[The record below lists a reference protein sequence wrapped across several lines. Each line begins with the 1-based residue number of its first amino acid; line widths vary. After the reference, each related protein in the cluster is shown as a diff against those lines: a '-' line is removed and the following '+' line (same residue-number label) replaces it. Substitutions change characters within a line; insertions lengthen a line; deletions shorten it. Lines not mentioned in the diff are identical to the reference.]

1 MKQEPTTAQ
10 ALAALIGEKA
20 ARLDRM
26 KQAGRELE
34 TRCNDKKAL
43 RHLATAYEIAL
54 YCLVLRPHERDL
66 LRLQQSPS
74 QETGG
79 FFSIRGRLARY
90 AGVCDNYHRR
100 VLHDKGVNR
109 HRNTWAFREPET
121 PPSIPQRIEVPADC
135 FTPVTPR

>member
-10 ALAALIGEKA
+10 ALAALISEKA

-34 TRCNDKKAL
+34 TRCNDKKTL

-66 LRLQQSPS
+66 LRLQYSPR
-74 QETGG
+74 ERGG
-79 FFSIRGRLARY
+79 LFCSADRLARY

-100 VLHDKGVNR
+100 VLHDKGVII

>member
-10 ALAALIGEKA
+10 TLAALIGEKA

-43 RHLATAYEIAL
+43 RHLATAYEIVL

-66 LRLQQSPS
+66 LRLQPS
-74 QETGG
+74 QEPGG

-109 HRNTWAFREPET
+109 CRNTWAFREPET
-121 PPSIPQRIEVPADC
+121 LPSIPQRIEVPADC
-135 FTPVTPR
+135 FTPVIPR